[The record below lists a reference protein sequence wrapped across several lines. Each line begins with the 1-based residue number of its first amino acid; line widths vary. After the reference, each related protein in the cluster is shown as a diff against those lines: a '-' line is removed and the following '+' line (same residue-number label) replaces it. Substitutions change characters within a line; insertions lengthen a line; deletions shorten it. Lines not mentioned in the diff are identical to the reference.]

1 LTAISSA
8 SIIKLN
14 RSSLDK
20 TKPSVRRGR
29 KAAGLRY
36 ISGRVTLSG
45 DGRAAE
51 GKPSGN
57 SVFKFNGAGEG
68 TWMTKGAAI
77 YGNTFVSPQLGKK
90 RNLDRI

>member
-1 LTAISSA
+1 
-8 SIIKLN
+8 
-14 RSSLDK
+14 
-20 TKPSVRRGR
+20 
-29 KAAGLRY
+29 
-36 ISGRVTLSG
+36 VTLSG

-77 YGNTFVSPQLGKK
+77 YGNTFASPQLGKK